1 MPLLSKKKA
10 QSDVSIEIPVLGKF
24 WREDEVWNG
33 VAEDIP
39 VAVYGGTSE
48 QAQQHMQDAILSH
61 LEALQELNRLR
72 ETINLLRKKS
82 RERSLSE
89 AEIPLNQSLVRI
101 SATLHNNQL
110 LALVA

>member
-10 QSDVSIEIPVLGKF
+10 SSDVSIEIPVLCKF

-33 VAEDIP
+33 VAEDLP
-39 VAVYGGTSE
+39 VAVYGATFE

-61 LEALQELNRLR
+61 LEALQQLNRLR
-72 ETINLLRKKS
+72 ETVSLLRKKS

-89 AEIPLNQSLVRI
+89 AEIPLNQSLVRM
-101 SATLHNNQL
+101 SATLHNNRL
-110 LALVA
+110 LALI